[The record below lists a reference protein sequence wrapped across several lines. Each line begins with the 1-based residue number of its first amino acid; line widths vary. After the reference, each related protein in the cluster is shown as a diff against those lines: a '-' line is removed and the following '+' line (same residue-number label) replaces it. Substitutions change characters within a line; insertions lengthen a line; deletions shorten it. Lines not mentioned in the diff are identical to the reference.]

1 MNKLL
6 LTFIALLFSNVTFAQ
21 NINLR
26 CIFPESEKGEVRQF
40 DFVLNEQNST
50 VLYRVNG
57 KKAFTVKAFFDPEM
71 VTWDDE
77 YLSSFKLKRTINRT
91 TLEYTQTT
99 QIGEYPPESETTKC
113 TIVRPS
119 ARRKF

>member
-57 KKAFTVKAFFDPEM
+57 KKH
-71 VTWDDE
+71 
-77 YLSSFKLKRTINRT
+77 L
-91 TLEYTQTT
+91 Q
-99 QIGEYPPESETTKC
+99 
-113 TIVRPS
+113 
-119 ARRKF
+119 

>member
-1 MNKLL
+1 
-6 LTFIALLFSNVTFAQ
+6 
-21 NINLR
+21 
-26 CIFPESEKGEVRQF
+26 
-40 DFVLNEQNST
+40 
-50 VLYRVNG
+50 
-57 KKAFTVKAFFDPEM
+57 M

-77 YLSSFKLKRTINRT
+77 YLSSVKLKRTINRT